1 MDVVVDVYK
10 HIHLIE
16 VKIMQLRRI
25 QSSLIKKEDCDIS
38 IAISDDGYGDYSIMT
53 LIECPNNQNRL
64 FNRLL
69 IEDYTD
75 GVIFN
80 FS

>member
-1 MDVVVDVYK
+1 
-10 HIHLIE
+10 
-16 VKIMQLRRI
+16 MQLRRI
-25 QSSLIKKEDCDIS
+25 QSSLITKEDCYIS

-53 LIECPNNQNRL
+53 LIECPNNQKRL

-75 GVIFN
+75 GIIYNFN
-80 FS
+80 